1 MLLLLLWRRARF
13 TSTLICRSYLPLG
26 CALLTVGDW
35 FPIFYRLQETRVV
48 RYPWPVRYQWLS
60 PYQPLPSPHHWN
72 FDSQTRFLWK
82 TKKMKKKIKHFGDAS
97 LIWVNLLPNSMAR
110 HGLEGHG
117 LGIVHFIQRR
127 VKKATN
133 WDKFDLLR
141 LLVWGGIHCKYQNG
155 SSLLTRKAFRA
166 ENRSVIYT
174 CRHILPGA
182 ILSTKHL
189 FQLLSSYG
197 HSNKN
202 SINIISNNILWC
214 LLRSVLI
221 VCLEKFFILSICCGS
236 IFSSASSDRF
246 QRLIS
251 ENQQLF
257 RDGRVS
263 EIPYFFL
270 SFILRPKSRL

>member
-1 MLLLLLWRRARF
+1 M
-13 TSTLICRSYLPLG
+13 TNK
-26 CALLTVGDW
+26 
-35 FPIFYRLQETRVV
+35 E
-48 RYPWPVRYQWLS
+48 
-60 PYQPLPSPHHWN
+60 N
-72 FDSQTRFLWK
+72 E
-82 TKKMKKKIKHFGDAS
+82 KKIKHFGDAS

-110 HGLEGHG
+110 HGLEGYG

-221 VCLEKFFILSICCGS
+221 DCLEKFFYFINLLRIN
-236 IFSSASSDRF
+236 IFVCI
-246 QRLIS
+246 QRPVS
-251 ENQQLF
+251 TPHFWKPTAFSRWPRVWNPLF
-257 RDGRVS
+257 FS
-263 EIPYFFL
+263 
-270 SFILRPKSRL
+270 